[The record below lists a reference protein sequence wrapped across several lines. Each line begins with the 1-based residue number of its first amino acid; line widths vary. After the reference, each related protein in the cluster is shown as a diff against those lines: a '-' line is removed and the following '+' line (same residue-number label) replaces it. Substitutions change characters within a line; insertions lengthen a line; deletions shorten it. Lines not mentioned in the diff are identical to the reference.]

1 MKFIAAWCCLMLA
14 WAPVAVAQ
22 SKNSGGAP
30 GSAPASTPKGQE
42 KVNKTLR
49 CAAQAEQSK
58 LKPGMPEFERFM
70 AGCNKG

>member
-14 WAPVAVAQ
+14 GAPVAVAQ
-22 SKNSGGAP
+22 SKSPAGAP
-30 GSAPASTPKGQE
+30 GSKPSAQKGQDQVH
-42 KVNKTLR
+42 KPLLR